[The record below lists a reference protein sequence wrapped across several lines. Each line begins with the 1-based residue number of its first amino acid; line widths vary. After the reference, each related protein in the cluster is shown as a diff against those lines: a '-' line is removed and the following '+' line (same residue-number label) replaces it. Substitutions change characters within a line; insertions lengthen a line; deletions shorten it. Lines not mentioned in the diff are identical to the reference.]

1 MDALIAAKEL
11 VKKYGDKTV
20 LNGVNVKIDK
30 GDVVAIIGPSGSGKS
45 TLVRCLAGLEK
56 YDGLV
61 TLNGAPIMDAKTA
74 KGKIGM
80 VFQSFNLFPHYT
92 VLKNVAYPYHTIKKI
107 NKTDSLRKAK
117 TLLEKMHLEDTQNQY
132 PSTLSGGQKQRVAI
146 ARALIM
152 EPEIIIYDEPTSSLD
167 PELAYEVFETIK
179 NLADNGYTMIVVTHQ
194 ISAVR
199 HFANKIVFMELG
211 NICVEGSIENVLNNM
226 NNPNLKKFLE
236 RVEFSD
242 L

>member
-1 MDALIAAKEL
+1 MIAAKEL

-199 HFANKIVFMELG
+199 HFANKIVFMEHG

>member
-1 MDALIAAKEL
+1 
-11 VKKYGDKTV
+11 
-20 LNGVNVKIDK
+20 
-30 GDVVAIIGPSGSGKS
+30 
-45 TLVRCLAGLEK
+45 
-56 YDGLV
+56 
-61 TLNGAPIMDAKTA
+61 
-74 KGKIGM
+74 
-80 VFQSFNLFPHYT
+80 
-92 VLKNVAYPYHTIKKI
+92 
-107 NKTDSLRKAK
+107 
-117 TLLEKMHLEDTQNQY
+117 MHLEDTQNQY

-199 HFANKIVFMELG
+199 HFANKIVFMEHG

>member
-11 VKKYGDKTV
+11 VKTYGDKTV

-199 HFANKIVFMELG
+199 HFANKIVFMEHG

>member
-199 HFANKIVFMELG
+199 HFANKIVFMEHG